1 MKPFL
6 GLFALLAGV
15 AASTTLLM
23 GGAASAAG
31 NIEIKVL
38 SDRADLISGGDA
50 LVEVVLPA
58 GVQASSVKLGG
69 DGRDVTSSFAVRANG
84 KFEGL
89 VTNLVNGP
97 NVLTAKTADGSGAS
111 NL

>member
-1 MKPFL
+1 PHSVKRFPYSGGRSSLRCGDAGYGRFGGRHQRRKAGAARRRRERKERQMRPSL

-38 SDRADLISGGDA
+38 SSRADLISGGDA
-50 LVEVVLPA
+50 LVEVVLPT
-58 GVQASSVKLGG
+58 G
-69 DGRDVTSSFAVRANG
+69 VRA
-84 KFEGL
+84 
-89 VTNLVNGP
+89 
-97 NVLTAKTADGSGAS
+97 SRI
-111 NL
+111 

>member
-23 GGAASAAG
+23 GG
-31 NIEIKVL
+31 
-38 SDRADLISGGDA
+38 DA

-58 GVQASSVKLGG
+58 GVQASSVKLGV

-111 NL
+111 ITITNHAIGGPLIAGPQVQPY